1 MNQPT
6 SSSDR
11 TISSRLGVNPDSEPE
26 PRGPLL
32 TTLRSFLRTI
42 LGQKS
47 DTSLREALE
56 EAIEEHEE
64 QSDQR
69 LAPEEKIMLHKVL
82 SFGDIEVDDIMVPRS
97 DIEAVS
103 IDITLPDLKA
113 HILEN
118 GHTRI
123 PVYEDTLDRVRGF
136 VHVKDL
142 LPILASDEEYSLA
155 RIMRPLLFIAPSMR
169 ITDLLFKM
177 RSAGSH
183 MAIVVDEHGG
193 TDGLV
198 TMEDVLEEIVG
209 EIHDEHDDG
218 EEETDRIT
226 KTAAGKYDVS
236 ARIRIDKLESA
247 LGLQL
252 VDEEN
257 DGDFETLG
265 GFIFAQLG
273 RVPTKGEVVSHD
285 SGVRF
290 EVADA
295 DARRIHKVRIHAKP

>member
-1 MNQPT
+1 M
-6 SSSDR
+6 SSSRASAD
-11 TISSRLGVNPDSEPE
+11 PEPE
-26 PRGPLL
+26 SRSSLL
-32 TTLRSFLRTI
+32 TSLRNFLKTI
-42 LGQKS
+42 LGQKT
-47 DTSLREALE
+47 DTSLREAVE

-64 QSDQR
+64 QTDER
-69 LAPEEKIMLHKVL
+69 LAPEEKVMLHKVL

-103 IDITLPDLKA
+103 VDITLPELKA
-113 HILEN
+113 HIIEH

-123 PVYEDTLDRVRGF
+123 PVYEETLDRMRGF

-142 LPILASDEEYSLA
+142 LPMLASDEEYSLT

-177 RSAGSH
+177 RSASSH

-198 TMEDVLEEIVG
+198 TMEDVLEELVG
-209 EIHDEHDDG
+209 EIHDEHDDD
-218 EEETDRIT
+218 EEEEDRIT
-226 KTAAGKYDVS
+226 KAAAGKYDVS
-236 ARIRIDKLESA
+236 ARIRIDALEAS

-273 RVPTKGEVVSHD
+273 RVPTKGEMVSHD

-290 EVADA
+290 EVMDA
-295 DARRIHKVRIHAKP
+295 DERRIHKVRIHAKS